1 MPQRGAVAVS
11 SRLAG
16 RDAALAD
23 ASPGP
28 TTFPSD
34 TTSRGNLLNDINAA
48 SLPVTGEDAPN
59 LRNDAH
65 RHPQPAE
72 TASTHVSRSFYIV
85 TVNA

>member
-16 RDAALAD
+16 RDEGQAD
-23 ASPGP
+23 PSPGP

-34 TTSRGNLLNDINAA
+34 TICSGNLLNDINAA

-59 LRNDAH
+59 LCNDAH
-65 RHPQPAE
+65 DCSLARRLAPMCHDR
-72 TASTHVSRSFYIV
+72 SISSR
-85 TVNA
+85 